1 MGEQGAREAQATIAI
16 SSFARMTMTRSGGT
30 SSDWQVGSSFVSGM
44 LLHAIR
50 LISPELRPLSL
61 QCRLVDPLQE
71 NTSDSRMS
79 TSKRVEK
86 IFVQRIVSS
95 S

>member
-1 MGEQGAREAQATIAI
+1 
-16 SSFARMTMTRSGGT
+16 MTRSGGT

-61 QCRLVDPLQE
+61 QCRLVTPCRKTHLTRECQPARG
-71 NTSDSRMS
+71 SRKYLFKELFLRHDMHN
-79 TSKRVEK
+79 
-86 IFVQRIVSS
+86 
-95 S
+95 